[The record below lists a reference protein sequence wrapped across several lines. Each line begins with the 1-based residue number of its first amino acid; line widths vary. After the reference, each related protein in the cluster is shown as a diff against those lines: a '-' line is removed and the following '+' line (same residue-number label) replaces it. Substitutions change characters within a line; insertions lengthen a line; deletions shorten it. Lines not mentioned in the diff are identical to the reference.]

1 MIRITK
7 QLPRMV
13 QPLSVLRYRGM
24 MSKQMHQSPVV
35 SLFRK
40 NKKVEKVISGGSSV
54 GGGVGD
60 GLSGSVSHNQVSNGN
75 ENMSVEKHPILK
87 RMPRMH
93 VYHILKILSM
103 HRYRT
108 SQHF

>member
-1 MIRITK
+1 
-7 QLPRMV
+7 MV
-13 QPLSVLRYRGM
+13 QPLSILRYRGM

-75 ENMSVEKHPILK
+75 DVGGKASYFEEDAQI
-87 RMPRMH
+87 H
-93 VYHILKILSM
+93 VTIY
-103 HRYRT
+103 
-108 SQHF
+108 